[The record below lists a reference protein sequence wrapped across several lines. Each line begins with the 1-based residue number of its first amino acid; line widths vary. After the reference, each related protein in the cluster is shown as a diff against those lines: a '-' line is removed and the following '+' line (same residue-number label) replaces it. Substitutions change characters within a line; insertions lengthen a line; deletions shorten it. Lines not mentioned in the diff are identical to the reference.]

1 MTQEANKPK
10 TSTVLDV
17 INSIIDGVK
26 KPFSNAGIF
35 LFCLVFVTYSTF
47 ANYNIFNLLHHEEI
61 LKFKDANL
69 NTIQALMIFAKAY
82 TLFVLIKIFRL
93 KQILL
98 RCPIISD
105 IIFWFWVEA
114 RIVKKRTKDYLKKN
128 AEPIVL
134 ITYYYDNFFQ
144 NNKNYIDG
152 HPVLEKSRQSSVEY
166 LLGDM
171 EQFGALK
178 VLSKVYNS
186 AEVEVSMATLYQ
198 QSIHIN
204 HEQQQEKEGKNKII
218 DKNGLKVC
226 NSKDCDICTKYV
238 KTENI
243 RRACYISVHPAAIRA
258 VDIETKGFFL
268 GHGHRLL
275 KYVLYLV
282 VILIAPNAR

>member
-47 ANYNIFNLLHHEEI
+47 ANYNIFNLLHHDEI

-82 TLFVLIKIFRL
+82 TLSVFIKIFRL
-93 KQILL
+93 KQIIL

-105 IIFWFWVEA
+105 IFFWFWVEA
-114 RIVKKRTKDYLKKN
+114 RVVKKRTEDYLKKD

-134 ITYYYDNFFQ
+134 LLTYYYDNFFQ

-152 HPVLEKSRQSSVEY
+152 HPLLEKSSKSSVEY
-166 LLGDM
+166 IADM
-171 EQFGALK
+171 ERFGALK

-204 HEQQQEKEGKNKII
+204 HEQQQEKEVKNKTT

-226 NSKDCDICTKYV
+226 NSKDCDICHQYV

-258 VDIETKGFFL
+258 MDIKTKGLLL
-268 GHGHRLL
+268 GYYEYRLL
-275 KYVLYLV
+275 NICLL
-282 VILIAPNAR
+282 LLMGPSAS